1 MSISVKTAAGETL
14 TLAVH
19 SGDLIDDLKDQI
31 EDVKGIKR
39 EEQRLVFAGKQV
51 EDGRTLSDYN
61 IQDGAT
67 LHLALRL
74 RAKAGEE
81 AYFYL
86 EDADSQQKTV
96 VWVQPKEGQ
105 AIGDITPHQVIDAL
119 KSALEVK
126 GQKIVLCLKGSKE
139 AISDFDLLSKSVME
153 LSPFNPEDCKRG
165 DTPMHLFDFKIIIAP
180 LSLSLLEELKLKLP
194 KMLPCT
200 FDGSRMNKRHQ
211 KLMMKIHGTKGLS
224 GF

>member
-1 MSISVKTAAGETL
+1 L

-19 SGDLIDDLKDQI
+19 SGDLIDDIKDQI
-31 EDVKGIKR
+31 EDIKDIKR

-67 LHLALRL
+67 LHLTLRL

-96 VWVQPKEGQ
+96 VQVQLKEGE

-119 KSALEVK
+119 KSALEVT
-126 GQKIVLCLKGSKE
+126 GQKVVLYLKGSKE
-139 AISDFDLLSKSVME
+139 AISNFDLLSKSVME
-153 LSPFNPEDCKRG
+153 LSPFSPEDCKRS
-165 DTPMHLFDFKIIIAP
+165 DTPVHLFDF
-180 LSLSLLEELKLKLP
+180 
-194 KMLPCT
+194 
-200 FDGSRMNKRHQ
+200 
-211 KLMMKIHGTKGLS
+211 
-224 GF
+224 